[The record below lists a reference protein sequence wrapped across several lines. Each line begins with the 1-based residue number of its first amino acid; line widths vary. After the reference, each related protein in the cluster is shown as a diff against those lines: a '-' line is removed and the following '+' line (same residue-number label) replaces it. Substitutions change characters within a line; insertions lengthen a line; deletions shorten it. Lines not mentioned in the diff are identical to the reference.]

1 MTSRDREVIV
11 AYVKWELSTFGKN
24 LCEGSGIGELMDDLG
39 EALAGGENMRMLGGG
54 QPAHVPE
61 MDAVW
66 RQRMEEI
73 AAEEGGLEKMLGNYD
88 APAGGEAFRS
98 ALASL
103 FKKEFGWDVT
113 YENFAVTMGGQTAFF
128 FLFNALAGRFSDGRR
143 KKILLPLLPEYIG
156 YANQA
161 VGEDFFEAI
170 PAKIEKQGDH
180 GFKYRVDFETLNPGD
195 EIAAICVSRPTNPS
209 GNVLTDDEIKRLRG
223 IARERGIPLI
233 IDNAYGAPFPNIIF
247 SEVAPVWDEDMI
259 LTLSLSKIGLPG
271 TRTGIV
277 VASKEVCRAVSSMTS
292 IVGLANGNVGQEI
305 MRPLIESGEVL
316 RLSQEVV
323 KPFYE
328 EKSKQA
334 QEWIS
339 QYFGEKFPYFVHRSE
354 GALFL
359 WIWFEG
365 LPIPTKELYQRLKER
380 SVLVVPGEYFF
391 FGLPEGID
399 WGHAR
404 VCIRMTYTM
413 PAKMVE
419 EAIEIIAEEVEKAFG
434 EEG

>member
-247 SEVAPVWDEDMI
+247 SEVAPVWDKDMI

-399 WGHAR
+399 WGHTR
-404 VCIRMTYTM
+404 ECIRMTYTM

>member
-88 APAGGEAFRS
+88 APAGSEAFRS

-180 GFKYRVDFETLNPGD
+180 GFKYRVDFETLNLGD

-404 VCIRMTYTM
+404 ECIRMTYTM

>member
-11 AYVKWELSTFGKN
+11 AHVKWELSTFGKN

-103 FKKEFGWDVT
+103 FKKELGWDVT

-365 LPIPTKELYQRLKER
+365 LPISTKELYQRLKKR
-380 SVLVVPGEYFF
+380 SVLIVPGEYFF
-391 FGLPEGID
+391 FGLPEGTE
-399 WGHAR
+399 WAHTR
-404 VCIRMTYTM
+404 ECIRMTYTM
-413 PAKMVE
+413 PPKMVE
-419 EAIEIIAEEVEKAFG
+419 EAIEIIAEEVEKAFR
-434 EEG
+434 

>member
-1 MTSRDREVIV
+1 M
-11 AYVKWELSTFGKN
+11 
-24 LCEGSGIGELMDDLG
+24 
-39 EALAGGENMRMLGGG
+39 
-54 QPAHVPE
+54 
-61 MDAVW
+61 
-66 RQRMEEI
+66 
-73 AAEEGGLEKMLGNYD
+73 
-88 APAGGEAFRS
+88 
-98 ALASL
+98 
-103 FKKEFGWDVT
+103 
-113 YENFAVTMGGQTAFF
+113 
-128 FLFNALAGRFSDGRR
+128 
-143 KKILLPLLPEYIG
+143 
-156 YANQA
+156 
-161 VGEDFFEAI
+161 
-170 PAKIEKQGDH
+170 
-180 GFKYRVDFETLNPGD
+180 
-195 EIAAICVSRPTNPS
+195 
-209 GNVLTDDEIKRLRG
+209 
-223 IARERGIPLI
+223 
-233 IDNAYGAPFPNIIF
+233 
-247 SEVAPVWDEDMI
+247 
-259 LTLSLSKIGLPG
+259 
-271 TRTGIV
+271 
-277 VASKEVCRAVSSMTS
+277 
-292 IVGLANGNVGQEI
+292 
-305 MRPLIESGEVL
+305 
-316 RLSQEVV
+316 V

-404 VCIRMTYTM
+404 ECIRMTYTM

>member
-11 AYVKWELSTFGKN
+11 AHVKWELSTFGKN

-128 FLFNALAGRFSDGRR
+128 FLFNALAGRFPDGRR

-271 TRTGIV
+271 TRTGLV

-404 VCIRMTYTM
+404 ECIRMTYTM

>member
-11 AYVKWELSTFGKN
+11 AHVKWELSTFGKN

-247 SEVAPVWDEDMI
+247 SEVAPVWDKDMI

-399 WGHAR
+399 WGHTR
-404 VCIRMTYTM
+404 ECIRMTYTM

-419 EAIEIIAEEVEKAFG
+419 EAIEIIAEEVQKVFG

>member
-103 FKKEFGWDVT
+103 FKKELGWDVT

-247 SEVAPVWDEDMI
+247 SEVAPVWDKDMI

-404 VCIRMTYTM
+404 ECIRMTYTM

>member
-11 AYVKWELSTFGKN
+11 AHVKWELSTFGKN

-180 GFKYRVDFETLNPGD
+180 GFKYRVDFETLNLGD

-404 VCIRMTYTM
+404 ECIRMTYTM

-419 EAIEIIAEEVEKAFG
+419 EAIEIIAEEVQKAFG

>member
-11 AYVKWELSTFGKN
+11 AHVKWELSTFGKN

-103 FKKEFGWDVT
+103 FKKELGWDVT

-180 GFKYRVDFETLNPGD
+180 GFKYRVDFETLNLGD

-247 SEVAPVWDEDMI
+247 SEVAPVWDKDMI

-404 VCIRMTYTM
+404 ECIRMTYTM

>member
-11 AYVKWELSTFGKN
+11 AHVKWELSTFGKN

-391 FGLPEGID
+391 FGLPEGTE
-399 WGHAR
+399 WAHTR
-404 VCIRMTYTM
+404 ECIRMTYTM
-413 PAKMVE
+413 PPKMVE

>member
-11 AYVKWELSTFGKN
+11 AHVKWELSTFGKN

-391 FGLPEGID
+391 FGLPEGTE
-399 WGHAR
+399 WAHTR
-404 VCIRMTYTM
+404 ECIRMTYTM
-413 PAKMVE
+413 PPKMVE
-419 EAIEIIAEEVEKAFG
+419 EAIEIIAEEVEKAFR
-434 EEG
+434 

>member
-11 AYVKWELSTFGKN
+11 AHVKWELSTFGKN

-103 FKKEFGWDVT
+103 FKKELGWDVT

-247 SEVAPVWDEDMI
+247 SEVAPVWDKDMI

-399 WGHAR
+399 WGHTR
-404 VCIRMTYTM
+404 ECIRMTYTM

>member
-11 AYVKWELSTFGKN
+11 AHVKWELSTFGKN

-103 FKKEFGWDVT
+103 FKKELGWDVT

-180 GFKYRVDFETLNPGD
+180 GFKYRVDFETLNLGD

-404 VCIRMTYTM
+404 ECIRMTYTM

>member
-11 AYVKWELSTFGKN
+11 AHVKWELSTFGKN

-88 APAGGEAFRS
+88 APAGSEAFRS

-103 FKKEFGWDVT
+103 LKKKFGWDVT

-128 FLFNALAGRFSDGRR
+128 FLFNALAGRFPDGRR

-180 GFKYRVDFETLNPGD
+180 GFKYRVDFEALDPGD

-316 RLSQEVV
+316 RLSREVV

-334 QEWIS
+334 QEWIT
-339 QYFGEKFPYFVHRSE
+339 QHFGEKFPYYVHRSE

-365 LPIPTKELYQRLKER
+365 LPISTKELYQRLKKR
-380 SVLVVPGEYFF
+380 SVLIVPGEYFF
-391 FGLPEGID
+391 FGLPEGTE
-399 WGHAR
+399 WAHTR
-404 VCIRMTYTM
+404 ECIRMTYTM
-413 PAKMVE
+413 PPKMVE
-419 EAIEIIAEEVEKAFG
+419 EAIEIIAEEVEKAFR
-434 EEG
+434 

>member
-11 AYVKWELSTFGKN
+11 AHVKWELSTFGKN

-180 GFKYRVDFETLNPGD
+180 GFKYRVDFETLNLGD

-247 SEVAPVWDEDMI
+247 SEVAPVWDKDMI

-399 WGHAR
+399 WGHTR
-404 VCIRMTYTM
+404 ECIRMTYTM

-419 EAIEIIAEEVEKAFG
+419 EAIEIIAEEVQKAFG

>member
-11 AYVKWELSTFGKN
+11 AHVKWELSTFGKN

-180 GFKYRVDFETLNPGD
+180 GFKYRVDFETLNLGD

-247 SEVAPVWDEDMI
+247 SEVAPVWDKDMI

-399 WGHAR
+399 WGHTR
-404 VCIRMTYTM
+404 ECIRMTYTM

-419 EAIEIIAEEVEKAFG
+419 EAIEIIAEEV
-434 EEG
+434 

>member
-11 AYVKWELSTFGKN
+11 AHVKWELSTFGKN

-247 SEVAPVWDEDMI
+247 SEVAPVWDKDMI

-404 VCIRMTYTM
+404 ECIRMTYTM

>member
-11 AYVKWELSTFGKN
+11 AHVKWELSTFGKN

-180 GFKYRVDFETLNPGD
+180 GFKYRVDFETLNLGD

-247 SEVAPVWDEDMI
+247 SEVAPVWDKDMI

-404 VCIRMTYTM
+404 ECIRMTYTM

>member
-1 MTSRDREVIV
+1 VTSRDREVIV
-11 AYVKWELSTFGKN
+11 AHVKWELSTFGKN

-404 VCIRMTYTM
+404 ECIRMTYTM

>member
-11 AYVKWELSTFGKN
+11 AHVKWELSTFGKN

-247 SEVAPVWDEDMI
+247 SEVAPVWDKDMI

-391 FGLPEGID
+391 FGLPEGTE
-399 WGHAR
+399 WAHTR
-404 VCIRMTYTM
+404 ECIRMTYTM
-413 PAKMVE
+413 PPKMVE
-419 EAIEIIAEEVEKAFG
+419 EAIEIIAEEVEKAFR
-434 EEG
+434 